1 MNLFQVKQ
9 YKTFGHT
16 TQIEKQKLNLTFRGN
31 VNKSG
36 QTVE

>member
-16 TQIEKQKLNLTFRGN
+16 TQIEKQKRKFNISRQC
-31 VNKSG
+31 K
-36 QTVE
+36 